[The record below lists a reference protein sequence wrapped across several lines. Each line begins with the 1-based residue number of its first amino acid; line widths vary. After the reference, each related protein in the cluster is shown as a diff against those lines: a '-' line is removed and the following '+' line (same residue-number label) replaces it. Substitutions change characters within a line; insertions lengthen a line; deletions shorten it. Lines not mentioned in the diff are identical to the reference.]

1 LKIYNLKRMTIP
13 KVAVLVTG
21 LTAAVLVATI
31 NPAPAQATPRASNC
45 TGCHAS
51 ATGATTTVTATPST
65 ATPAPGATY
74 QVAITLTANPNGGN
88 TGYGIVPIAPAVEK
102 TFGGDTGT
110 QLAFT
115 ATMVAPTAAG
125 TYSYTVWT
133 NQGPT
138 DGTGQVG
145 SKIYSITVAPV
156 VTTPPPTT
164 TTTTTP
170 PPTTTTTTTPPPTTT
185 TAVITSLSRTRGEAG
200 SKVTIRGTGFGTPGV
215 VKFGTVAAKASLW
228 SSTTIVVKVPNWAAE
243 RGEGARHGDRH
254 ANSAWVT
261 VTPKD
266 AAASNGILFRSG
278 HSVAPRHQ
286 KHLGGDFD

>member
-1 LKIYNLKRMTIP
+1 MKIYNLKRMTIP

-31 NPAPAQATPRASNC
+31 NPTPAQATPRASNC
-45 TGCHAS
+45 TGCHA
-51 ATGATTTVTATPST
+51 GATTSTVTATPST

-156 VTTPPPTT
+156 VTTPPTT

-170 PPTTTTTTTPPPTTT
+170 SSTT

>member
-1 LKIYNLKRMTIP
+1 MKIYNLKRMTIP

-170 PPTTTTTTTPPPTTT
+170 PPT
-185 TAVITSLSRTRGEAG
+185 AVITSLSRTRGEAG

>member
-1 LKIYNLKRMTIP
+1 MKIYNLKRMTIP

-164 TTTTTP
+164 TT
-170 PPTTTTTTTPPPTTT
+170 
-185 TAVITSLSRTRGEAG
+185 AVITSLSRTRGEAG

-261 VTPKD
+261 VTPQD

>member
-45 TGCHAS
+45 TGCHA
-51 ATGATTTVTATPST
+51 GATTSTVTATPST

-102 TFGGDTGT
+102 TFGGNTGT

-164 TTTTTP
+164 TTTT
-170 PPTTTTTTTPPPTTT
+170 PPTTTTTTTPPP
-185 TAVITSLSRTRGEAG
+185 AGAFISALSPKHGVIGTM
-200 SKVTIRGTGFGTPGV
+200 VTIQGSGFGAAGTMQ
-215 VKFGTVAAKASLW
+215 FGTVVATASSW
-228 SSTTIVVKVPNWAAE
+228 TSTAIVFYVPV
-243 RGEGARHGDRH
+243 GTY
-254 ANSAWVT
+254 SKFVPVT
-261 VTPKD
+261 VTVIPGSGT
-266 AAASNGILFRSG
+266 ASSAVRFRFDHVRVSK
-278 HSVAPRHQ
+278 HSHSDAPRH
-286 KHLGGDFD
+286 HVRLGGDFD